1 MNFKNL
7 LITCF
12 YSLFLFTSN
21 QVQCQNKIPEYSTYL
36 KFFTNLDSME
46 ILPTREFR
54 VFDQFVDLNSFSTL
68 INSEKNVS
76 KQFEMSRNIMD
87 ITTRVMKRYAK
98 ADNNVYKSEILDLIS
113 LLFRST
119 RSTLSLSLNN
129 SSTSSVVSSEKV
141 KNMMLISTD
150 IFNSYS
156 KTNDD
161 RFLSQKIQNLAVDFQ
176 ELYTVTLNKDE
187 QKEIKNYVNSL
198 IFKLNRHPKTV
209 ELLKQ
214 MVTKIK

>member
-1 MNFKNL
+1 
-7 LITCF
+7 
-12 YSLFLFTSN
+12 
-21 QVQCQNKIPEYSTYL
+21 
-36 KFFTNLDSME
+36 
-46 ILPTREFR
+46 
-54 VFDQFVDLNSFSTL
+54 
-68 INSEKNVS
+68 
-76 KQFEMSRNIMD
+76 
-87 ITTRVMKRYAK
+87 
-98 ADNNVYKSEILDLIS
+98 
-113 LLFRST
+113 
-119 RSTLSLSLNN
+119 
-129 SSTSSVVSSEKV
+129 
-141 KNMMLISTD
+141 MLISTD